1 MRFRVLPVSLRD
13 EERCDNPRLRMS
25 QGNENGNGSKNG
37 VSEHEAEHETAADD
51 DPSAEHIR
59 EDLPPPEELTPPPA
73 AIAEAVSACVRYV
86 HAKYGVLLDG
96 TQDTLSLLDQYVKDA
111 RIEIAVKPEALELLA
126 TSAGAYLGEVI
137 RHELDGEWFA
147 EGDPSGFRLYFSRV
161 FLTFNPV
168 GMVREALMG
177 EEQEGWNAHLT
188 MDPAEQDEVMARLAA
203 LPEVD
208 DDEFRLPTTRFDVV
222 SIVFDHLRGRAI
234 KAGTADVRFT
244 RDDY

>member
-1 MRFRVLPVSLRD
+1 MSNGD
-13 EERCDNPRLRMS
+13 DNES
-25 QGNENGNGSKNG
+25 GSKNG
-37 VSEHEAEHETAADD
+37 VSEHDEETHDGEHV
-51 DPSAEHIR
+51 R
-59 EDLPPPEELTPPPA
+59 EDLPPPEELNPPPA

-111 RIEIAVKPEALELLA
+111 RAEIAAKPAALELLA

-147 EGDPSGFRLYFSRV
+147 EGDPSGFRLHFSRV
-161 FLTFNPV
+161 FLAFNPI
-168 GMVREALMG
+168 GMAREALTG
-177 EEQEGWNAHLT
+177 EAQEGWNAHLT

-208 DDEFRLPTTRFDVV
+208 EEEYLLPTTRFDVV
-222 SIVFDHLRGRAI
+222 SIVFEHLRSHAI
-234 KAGTADVRFT
+234 KSGTADVRFT